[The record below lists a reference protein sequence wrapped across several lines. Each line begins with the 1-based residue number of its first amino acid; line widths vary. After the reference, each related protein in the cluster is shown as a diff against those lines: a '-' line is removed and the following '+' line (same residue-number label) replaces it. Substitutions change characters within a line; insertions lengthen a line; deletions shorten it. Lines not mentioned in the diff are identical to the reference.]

1 MSKSEKVYFSHY
13 PFLYLRLTSCNSY
26 SNISNNWTIILILFV
41 LSIQQKSYQVTT
53 CCRLGKLSAWYHQVR
68 FILFCPQNPTTWKS
82 ARYTF
87 FPPRRIRRP
96 SIPLHYPETNILHLY
111 IDCKIIRMY
120 VLIFILHIFY
130 LSFTLFFLS
139 YDIIITLILIKT
151 DNF

>member
-1 MSKSEKVYFSHY
+1 MLLNYRVFLDNSDLI
-13 PFLYLRLTSCNSY
+13 LYLFFSLRIFPAKSHK
-26 SNISNNWTIILILFV
+26 II
-41 LSIQQKSYQVTT
+41 
-53 CCRLGKLSAWYHQVR
+53 LSAWYHPVR
-68 FILFCPQNPTTWKS
+68 FILFCPQNPTAQKS
-82 ARYTF
+82 TRYTF

-120 VLIFILHIFY
+120 VLIFALHIFY